1 MKNTLNKVTGIETRF
16 FAFWL
21 TGILLVILPGFV
33 SAQIT
38 LYSENF
44 GTTTTFPAGWS
55 TNGTVAWIGSTN
67 GSTGYSGASGS
78 GSFLHANTTG
88 TGYLV
93 FNNNLST
100 VGYTNITV
108 LWGALRNGG
117 VSNMATLEYS
127 INNGS
132 TWNTVNFTDVSNNS
146 IWAWVNNGARITLP
160 ESAEDVVNLI
170 LRWTHYCQRGTSYNY
185 IYRLDDFSVQGTP
198 TCPTITASVT
208 GQTNVS
214 CNAGTDG
221 TITASAS
228 GGTAPYTFSSDN
240 GTSYVPCNN
249 TPAAGQHT
257 FTGLSANVVYRI
269 RVKDANGCESAEI
282 Q

>member
-16 FAFWL
+16 FTIWL
-21 TGILLVILPGFV
+21 AGILLVILPGFV
-33 SAQIT
+33 LGQAAIATWSLSSDLSVATSGNISASALTSNGVNTPLQFFTGSGVYTNGWPTNYLTTDYYQYTISPSSGFNLNVSSISFYYRRGSGGEDGEGRVYYSLNGFSTAGTQLGSNLNIT
-38 LYSENF
+38 NNSGIQYTNSTSITVPNGSTLTIRVYAYSLGTGNF
-44 GTTTTFPAGWS
+44 YNMNMVISGTTTPS
-55 TNGTVAWIGSTN
+55 
-67 GSTGYSGASGS
+67 
-78 GSFLHANTTG
+78 
-88 TGYLV
+88 
-93 FNNNLST
+93 
-100 VGYTNITV
+100 
-108 LWGALRNGG
+108 
-117 VSNMATLEYS
+117 
-127 INNGS
+127 
-132 TWNTVNFTDVSNNS
+132 
-146 IWAWVNNGARITLP
+146 
-160 ESAEDVVNLI
+160 
-170 LRWTHYCQRGTSYNY
+170 
-185 IYRLDDFSVQGTP
+185 
-198 TCPTITASVT
+198 CPTITASVT

>member
-1 MKNTLNKVTGIETRF
+1 MKNALNKVTGIKTRF

-21 TGILLVILPGFV
+21 TGILLVIIHGFV
-33 SAQIT
+33 SAQTT

-44 GTTTTFPAGWS
+44 GTTTAWPTGWS
-55 TNGTVAWIGSTN
+55 TSGTYPWQGSTN
-67 GSTGYSGASGS
+67 GGTGYPGASGS
-78 GSFLHANTTG
+78 GSVIHTTAQSASG
-88 TGYLV
+88 TLTYS
-93 FNNNLST
+93 NNLST

-108 LWGALRNGG
+108 LWGAMRVGQNNAIFQYSTNG
-117 VSNMATLEYS
+117 T
-127 INNGS
+127 
-132 TWNTVNFTDVSNNS
+132 TWNTVSFTDDPNDGTVWSLVNGGVRIILPEDAKNVSNL
-146 IWAWVNNGARITLP
+146 RF
-160 ESAEDVVNLI
+160 
-170 LRWTHYCQRGTSYNY
+170 RWTHTSNTNPQYY
-185 IYRLDDFSVQGTP
+185 YRIDDFSVQGTP
-198 TCPTITASVT
+198 SCPTITASVT

-257 FTGLSANVVYRI
+257 FNGLSANVVYRI